1 MDVYQKFNHQP
12 FLMNSFILAF
22 IERIIKNNKY
32 TFTIAFFI
40 IIVSNAFSQ
49 YRSYYHLGPQSY
61 DSTSKKMQLIFAPKD
76 PELAQYG
83 GVVKFKQYVM
93 IEGKRIPFKRK
104 SLNPYFIK
112 FPEAYRTWNQ
122 GYNLSYLAA
131 GAYTSSLVFMGL
143 EFHQILSIAHNSNP
157 NPGVILRNTFICMGA
172 SFTTLIT
179 GQIISV
185 AARNKKRKAMIIYN
199 HHVE

>member
-1 MDVYQKFNHQP
+1 
-12 FLMNSFILAF
+12 MNSLIMVCLVKV
-22 IERIIKNNKY
+22 IERFKY
-32 TFTIAFFI
+32 TFTIAFFLI
-40 IIVSNAFSQ
+40 MFSNAFSQ
-49 YRSYYHLGPQSY
+49 YRSYYPFGTQPY

-83 GVVKFKQYVM
+83 GVVKFRHYVM
-93 IEGKRIPFKRK
+93 IEGKRIPFKRT

-112 FPEAYRTWNQ
+112 FPDAYKTWNQ
-122 GYNLSYLAA
+122 GNKLSYFAA
-131 GAYTSSLVFMGL
+131 AAFTSSIVFMGL
-143 EFHQILSIAHNSNP
+143 EFYQIFSITHNP
-157 NPGVILRNTFICMGA
+157 NPDPKLILRNMFICMGA
-172 SFTTLIT
+172 SFTSLIT